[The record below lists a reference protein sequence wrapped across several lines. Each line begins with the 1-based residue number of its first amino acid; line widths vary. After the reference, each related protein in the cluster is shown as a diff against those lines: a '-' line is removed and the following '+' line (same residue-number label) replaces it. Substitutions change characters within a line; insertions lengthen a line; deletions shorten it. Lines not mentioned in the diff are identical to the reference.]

1 LDKKFGGLNMR
12 VIKKNLPEGV
22 KSKFGAVHGV
32 NKVNKVNY
40 NKTTITKNK

>member
-1 LDKKFGGLNMR
+1 MR

-32 NKVNKVNY
+32 KTKFVNQNLK
-40 NKTTITKNK
+40 KKNKKKITQSPG